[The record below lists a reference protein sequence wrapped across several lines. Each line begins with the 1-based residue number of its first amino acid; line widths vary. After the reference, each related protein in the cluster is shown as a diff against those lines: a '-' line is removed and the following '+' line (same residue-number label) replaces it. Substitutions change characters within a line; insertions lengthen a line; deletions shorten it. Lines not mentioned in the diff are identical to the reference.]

1 MTVSSANIAYTRADI
16 GFSRL
21 GVFWK
26 EILNQLA
33 ERAQAAADRGR
44 LAALPLRHLDDIG
57 MTRAERAAILG
68 YGESGRDPWA
78 LIATHR
84 I

>member
-1 MTVSSANIAYTRADI
+1 VTVSSANIANSPAY
-16 GFSRL
+16 
-21 GVFWK
+21 FWMSWAGAIWK
-26 EILNQLA
+26 GILNQLA

>member
-1 MTVSSANIAYTRADI
+1 MTVSSANVAYSRTGL
-16 GFSRL
+16 GFSWA
-21 GVFWK
+21 VAIWK
-26 EILNQLA
+26 GILNQLA

-68 YGESGRDPWA
+68 YEEAARDPWA
-78 LIATHR
+78 LLAIQR
-84 I
+84 S